1 MVKLPLLY
9 ILHIMWQKSTLYC
22 SHEACHLVVTFVNF
36 FSWQWSTMVWQWSLL
51 SFSSAGNGQQWSGNG
66 DLSFFKL
73 AMVNNDLV
81 MVTFVILWNWQWL
94 TMVWKWWPLLDKL
107 FKMTIVRHHCL
118 TIANHGRPWFDHGWR
133 WYHGFIFAGAVPR
146 GHYHSEWCAR

>member
-1 MVKLPLLY
+1 M
-9 ILHIMWQKSTLYC
+9 
-22 SHEACHLVVTFVNF
+22 VTFVNF

-51 SFSSAGNGQQWSGNG
+51 SFCSAGNGQQWSGNG

-133 WYHGFIFAGAVPR
+133 WYHGFIFAGVVISLLIVFDPFD
-146 GHYHSEWCAR
+146 HSWPISYNPVCLWHITSWLYDLACLCV